1 MCIFHR
7 TTDKEQLH
15 KFYSWDYTTS
25 WRLSSIWQSDK
36 RKYRYRTDNHHNFIW
51 GPIQGQYLSLHDR
64 PILMLTRARDDNGRW
79 VLTLQ
84 SHAQW
89 PDTIGGIG
97 HHHWHEHHDLI
108 TLVTNCNY
116 PAIMLLQSAIYTDFR
131 TETQTIHNLLEK
143 GCLSKQMKSILF
155 LAWVTK
161 WASVVVAIDL
171 LSCLGITIASRH
183 CLKEM

>member
-36 RKYRYRTDNHHNFIW
+36 RKYRYRIDNHNFRW
-51 GPIQGQYLSLHDR
+51 GPIQGQYLGLHDQ
-64 PILMLTRARDDNGRW
+64 PILMLIWARDDNGWW